1 MILKQISKIAI
12 GLVVAA
18 GLAFAGLAPAN
29 AAEPAGSMQSTVSEI
44 PAEANSPAPPEPAG
58 QYYSFCTNM
67 GMSFDWTANDP
78 MTCPGYLD
86 VYIGGQ
92 QTAHLNIGGSPG
104 SLLWSCALGVGLS
117 MVTIFVPGG
126 APVGW
131 ALAGALSSMGIALVG
146 CAGW

>member
-1 MILKQISKIAI
+1 MILKHISKIAVI
-12 GLVVAA
+12 LAASA
-18 GLAFAGLAPAN
+18 GLALTGLAPAN
-29 AAEPAGSMQSTVSEI
+29 ATEPATSPQAAAVEVS
-44 PAEANSPAPPEPAG
+44 AETNSPAPPEPAG
-58 QYYSFCTNM
+58 QYYSFCTNL
-67 GMSFDWTANDP
+67 GASYTWTNNDP

-131 ALAGALSSMGIALVG
+131 ALAGALSSMGIALIG